1 MSKELSVYSLVNWL
15 IQFKV
20 LDAVVKLVQLS
31 DKLGLDPFPG
41 GAIVRTAFDHFSYAK
56 LVHGGCRRSS
66 FWRMPLLSIVLN
78 QIKGLYANN
87 TGSGRFRNCRLL
99 VCPAIFSWVNK

>member
-56 LVHGGCRRSS
+56 LVHGGLSS
-66 FWRMPLLSIVLN
+66 VLLLADAAAVDSTEPN
-78 QIKGLYANN
+78 
-87 TGSGRFRNCRLL
+87 
-99 VCPAIFSWVNK
+99 